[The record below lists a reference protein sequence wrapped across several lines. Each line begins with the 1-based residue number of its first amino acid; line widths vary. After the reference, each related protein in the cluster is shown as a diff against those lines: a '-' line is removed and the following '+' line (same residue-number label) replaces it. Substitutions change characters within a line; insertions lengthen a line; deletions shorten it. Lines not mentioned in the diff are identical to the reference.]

1 MKEIRYRLAKP
12 SDAKQIAAIH
22 YGIREQYDV
31 GIFARLGKPFLRRY
45 YSIMLNDP
53 WEVVVCAEK
62 EGRIMG
68 FSSYTLDAAHQMAV
82 YRKHRLA
89 LAFGALPSLIRRPSL
104 IKLLWLRTLRSD
116 SSPPQVRG
124 ANIGLGTPAT
134 KTLYPPWN
142 WMKSPTAF
150 FTR

>member
-68 FSSYTLDAAHQMAV
+68 FSSYTLDAAHLMAV

-89 LAFGALPSLIRRPSL
+89 LAFGALPSLIMRPSL
-104 IKLLWLRTLRSD
+104 L
-116 SSPPQVRG
+116 
-124 ANIGLGTPAT
+124 
-134 KTLYPPWN
+134 
-142 WMKSPTAF
+142 
-150 FTR
+150 

>member
-62 EGRIMG
+62 RGTHHGLQQLYARRSPPDGSLSQASSG
-68 FSSYTLDAAHQMAV
+68 F
-82 YRKHRLA
+82 
-89 LAFGALPSLIRRPSL
+89 
-104 IKLLWLRTLRSD
+104 WLSEHSLRS
-116 SSPPQVRG
+116 
-124 ANIGLGTPAT
+124 
-134 KTLYPPWN
+134 
-142 WMKSPTAF
+142 
-150 FTR
+150 

>member
-62 EGRIMG
+62 R
-68 FSSYTLDAAHQMAV
+68 DASWASAV
-82 YRKHRLA
+82 
-89 LAFGALPSLIRRPSL
+89 IRSTQPTRWQFIAS
-104 IKLLWLRTLRSD
+104 IVWLWLSEHSLRS
-116 SSPPQVRG
+116 
-124 ANIGLGTPAT
+124 
-134 KTLYPPWN
+134 
-142 WMKSPTAF
+142 
-150 FTR
+150 